1 MRQKIGTF
9 NLYGRIVTK
18 KAKGCLFF
26 YELLNANTK
35 TDGWVLPKLKLV
47 AEMSDFKNDQ
57 DYENT
62 DYMRF
67 VKEIIK
73 MPYLN
78 RLKQFLLRLLRNNL
92 LLGKR
97 AGKVKSPEESKC
109 YICCEHKE
117 SSVMLFLGCKKV
129 QEITEFL
136 KRVLKKAGLLKK
148 GCGMSLFF

>member
-1 MRQKIGTF
+1 M
-9 NLYGRIVTK
+9 
-18 KAKGCLFF
+18 
-26 YELLNANTK
+26 
-35 TDGWVLPKLKLV
+35 LPELKLV

-62 DYMRF
+62 DYMGF
-67 VKEIIK
+67 VKKIIK

-97 AGKVKSPEESKC
+97 AEKVKNPEESKC

-117 SSVMLFLGCKKV
+117 SRVMLFLGFKKV
-129 QEITEFL
+129 QEMTEFL

-148 GCGMSLFF
+148 GRIMSFLFLKTIILTPLKILH

>member
-1 MRQKIGTF
+1 M
-9 NLYGRIVTK
+9 
-18 KAKGCLFF
+18 
-26 YELLNANTK
+26 
-35 TDGWVLPKLKLV
+35 LPELKLV

-62 DYMRF
+62 DYMGF

-97 AGKVKSPEESKC
+97 AEKVKNPEESKC

-117 SSVMLFLGCKKV
+117 SRVMLF
-129 QEITEFL
+129 
-136 KRVLKKAGLLKK
+136 
-148 GCGMSLFF
+148 